1 MKIAVIGFG
10 AAAIGF
16 LYELKGS
23 KHHIDVYEKAKD
35 IHSSSVSGIRADGKI
50 FVSAD
55 MGGDLSVG
63 LELQQKVVDYYLSKV
78 SCSADKIEQGSS
90 FSNSKYFESFYAQ
103 GFNPVHAEFWHIG
116 TDELK
121 TVVTNIYEELNSF
134 DNINFHFNSQVES
147 VDILDNPRICLQN
160 GEELEYD
167 KIVVGVGRTGH
178 RLVKSIIKNHP
189 EFIMENTKVDLGVRF
204 EIPNHIVDSLNKEM
218 YEFKVQLRTASGYS
232 VRTFCN
238 NPSGFVVTEEYED
251 FMTVN
256 GHAKLNE
263 KSSNTNFAILVTHSF
278 TEPFNDPIGYGSYI
292 AKLSNILAGGDK
304 VILQTF
310 GDFARTKRTKHLGRV
325 IPTLPQDKYILGDL
339 NLVFPGKTCQA
350 LLEFI
355 ETLDKVV
362 PGIAYKDNLMY
373 GTECKFYSNKVS
385 NENSSKILFMGDCSG
400 WTRSITYATAH
411 GFKLAEEIQ
420 NSELKIEN

>member
-16 LYELKGS
+16 LHTLKGS
-23 KHHIDVYEKAKD
+23 NHQIDIYEKAKD
-35 IHSSSVSGIRADGKI
+35 IHSTSVSGIRADGKI

-55 MGGDLSVG
+55 MGGDLSVD
-63 LELQQKVVDYYLSKV
+63 LDLQQEVVDYYLSKV
-78 SCSADKIEQGSS
+78 SCSPDKIEKGSS

-103 GFNPVHAEFWHIG
+103 GFNPIHAEFWHIG

-121 TVVTNIYEELNSF
+121 NVVTNIYEELNSY
-134 DNINFHFNSQVES
+134 DNITFHFNSQIDA
-147 VDILDNPRICLQN
+147 VDLNDNPQIYLQN
-160 GEELEYD
+160 GDCLAYD
-167 KIVVGVGRTGH
+167 RIVVGVGRTGH
-178 RLVKSIIKNHP
+178 RLVESIINNHP

-204 EIPNHIVDSLNKEM
+204 ELPNHIVEDLNREM
-218 YEFKVQLRTASGYS
+218 YEFKVKLRTASGYS

-238 NPSGFVVTEEYED
+238 NPSGYVVTEEYED
-251 FMTVN
+251 FITVN
-256 GHAKLNE
+256 GHAKLKE

-278 TEPFNDPIGYGSYI
+278 TEPFNDPVGYGSYI
-292 AKLSNILAGGDK
+292 AKLSNILAGGNK

-325 IPTLPQDKYILGDL
+325 TPTLADDKYILGDL

-362 PGIAYKDNLMY
+362 PGVAYKDNLIY
-373 GTECKFYSNKVS
+373 GTECKFYSNKVT
-385 NENSSKILFMGDCSG
+385 NKNNSKIIFMGDCSG

-411 GFKLAEEIQ
+411 GVKLAR
-420 NSELKIEN
+420 ELVIKS

>member
-10 AAAIGF
+10 AGAIGF
-16 LYELKGS
+16 LGALKGS
-23 KHHIDVYEKAKD
+23 EHQIDVFEKAKD

-55 MGGDLSVG
+55 MGGDLQVD
-63 LELQQKVVDYYLSKV
+63 LDLQKKVVEYYLSKV
-78 SCSADKIEQGSS
+78 SCSPDKIEKGSS
-90 FSNSKYFESFYAQ
+90 FTNSKYFESFYAQ
-103 GFNPVHAEFWHIG
+103 GFNPIHAEFWHIG

-121 TVVTNIYEELNSF
+121 NVVTNIYEELNSY
-134 DNINFHFNSQVES
+134 DNINFHFNSQV
-147 VDILDNPRICLQN
+147 
-160 GEELEYD
+160 D
-167 KIVVGVGRTGH
+167 KINLNPKAEIHLSNGDKQQFDKVVVGVGRTGH
-178 RLVKSIIKNHP
+178 RLVKSIINQHP
-189 EFIMENTKVDLGVRF
+189 DLIMENTKVDLGVRF
-204 EIPNHIVDSLNKEM
+204 ELPNHIVENLNREM

-238 NPSGFVVTEEYED
+238 NPSGYVVTEKYED

-278 TEPFNDPIGYGSYI
+278 TQPFNDPIGYGSYI

-310 GDFARTKRTKHLGRV
+310 GDFARSKRTKHLGRV
-325 IPTLPQDKYILGDL
+325 KATLPQNEYILGDL

-350 LLEFI
+350 LTEFI
-355 ETLDKVV
+355 ISLDKVL
-362 PGIAYKDNLMY
+362 PGIAYSDNLMY
-373 GTECKFYSNKVS
+373 GTECKFYSNKVANNLNS
-385 NENSSKILFMGDCSG
+385 NILFMGDCSG

-411 GFKLAEEIQ
+411 GAMLAQDI
-420 NSELKIEN
+420 

>member
-10 AAAIGF
+10 AGAIGF
-16 LYELKGS
+16 INTLKTS
-23 KHHIDVYEKAKD
+23 NHQIDVFEKAKD
-35 IHSSSVSGIRADGKI
+35 IHSTSVSGIRADGKI

-55 MGGDLSVG
+55 MGGDLNVG
-63 LELQQKVVDYYLSKV
+63 LDLQQEVVDYYLSNIDCPV
-78 SCSADKIEQGSS
+78 DKIERGNS
-90 FSNSKYFESFYAQ
+90 FGDTPYFETFYGA
-103 GFNPVHAEFWHIG
+103 GFNPIQAQFWHIG

-121 TVVTNIYEELNSF
+121 NVITNIYNDLNSYE
-134 DNINFHFNSQVES
+134 NISFHFNSQVDS
-147 VDILDNPRICLQN
+147 VNLNDNPQICLSDGTTLN
-160 GEELEYD
+160 YD
-167 KIVVGVGRTGH
+167 KIVLGVGRTGH
-178 RLVKSIIKNHP
+178 RLVKSIINNHP

-204 EIPNHIVDSLNKEM
+204 ELPNHIVDDLNKEM

-238 NPSGFVVTEEYED
+238 NPSGYVVTEEYED
-251 FMTVN
+251 FITVN
-256 GHAKLNE
+256 GHAKLKE

-310 GDFARTKRTKHLGRV
+310 GDFARSKRTKHLGRV
-325 IPTLPQDKYILGDL
+325 TPTLPQDKYILGDL

-355 ETLDKVV
+355 ETLNKVV
-362 PGIAYKDNLMY
+362 PGISYQDNLIY
-373 GTECKFYSNKVS
+373 GTECKFYSNKVT
-385 NENSSKILFMGDCSG
+385 NKDNGKILFMGDCSG

-411 GFKLAEEIQ
+411 GVLLAK
-420 NSELKIEN
+420 SIE

>member
-1 MKIAVIGFG
+1 MKIAVVGFG
-10 AAAIGF
+10 AGAIGF
-16 LYELKGS
+16 LHSLKGS
-23 KHHIDVYEKAKD
+23 QHQIEVYEKAKD

-55 MGGDLSVG
+55 MGGDLSVN
-63 LELQQKVVDYYLSKV
+63 LDLQNEVVDYYLSKV
-78 SCSADKIEQGSS
+78 SCSPDKIEKGSS
-90 FSNSKYFESFYAQ
+90 FTNSNYFESFYAQ
-103 GFNPVHAEFWHIG
+103 GFNPIHAEFWHIG

-121 TVVTNIYEELNSF
+121 NVVTNIYQELNSY
-134 DNINFHFNSQVES
+134 DNINFHFNSQVEE
-147 VDILDNPRICLQN
+147 INLDQEPEITLSN
-160 GEELEYD
+160 GSKEKFD

-178 RLVKSIIKNHP
+178 RLVKSIINNHP
-189 EFIMENTKVDLGVRF
+189 ELIMENTKVDLGVRF
-204 EIPNHIVDSLNKEM
+204 ELPNHIVENLNKEM

-238 NPSGFVVTEEYED
+238 NPSGYVVTEKYED

-325 IPTLPQDKYILGDL
+325 KATLPENEYILGDL

-350 LLEFI
+350 LTEFI
-355 ETLDKVV
+355 TTLDKVV
-362 PGIAYKDNLMY
+362 PGIAYSDNLMY

-385 NENSSKILFMGDCSG
+385 NDYNSKILFMGDCSG

-411 GFKLAEEIQ
+411 GVMLAR
-420 NSELKIEN
+420 KID

>member
-10 AAAIGF
+10 AGAIGF
-16 LYELKGS
+16 LGALKGS
-23 KHHIDVYEKAKD
+23 EHQIDVFEKAKD

-55 MGGDLSVG
+55 MGGDLQVD
-63 LELQQKVVDYYLSKV
+63 LDLQKKVVEYYLSKV
-78 SCSADKIEQGSS
+78 SCSPDKIEKGSS
-90 FSNSKYFESFYAQ
+90 FTNSKYFESFYAQ
-103 GFNPVHAEFWHIG
+103 GFNPIHAEFWHIG

-121 TVVTNIYEELNSF
+121 NVVTNIYEELNSY
-134 DNINFHFNSQVES
+134 DNINFHFNSQV
-147 VDILDNPRICLQN
+147 
-160 GEELEYD
+160 D
-167 KIVVGVGRTGH
+167 KINLNPKAEIHLSNGDKQQFDKVVVGVGRTGH
-178 RLVKSIIKNHP
+178 RLVKSIINQHP
-189 EFIMENTKVDLGVRF
+189 DLIMENTKVDLGVRF
-204 EIPNHIVDSLNKEM
+204 ELPNHIVENLNREM

-238 NPSGFVVTEEYED
+238 NPSGYVVTEKYED

-278 TEPFNDPIGYGSYI
+278 TQPFNDPIGYGSYI

-310 GDFARTKRTKHLGRV
+310 GDFARSKRTKHLGRV
-325 IPTLPQDKYILGDL
+325 KATLPQNEYILGDL

-350 LLEFI
+350 LTEFI
-355 ETLDKVV
+355 TSLDKVL
-362 PGIAYKDNLMY
+362 PGIAYSDNLMY
-373 GTECKFYSNKVS
+373 GTECKFYSNKVANNLNS
-385 NENSSKILFMGDCSG
+385 NILFMGDCSG

-411 GFKLAEEIQ
+411 GAMLAQDIQ
-420 NSELKIEN
+420 SHKM

>member
-1 MKIAVIGFG
+1 MKIAVVGFG
-10 AAAIGF
+10 AGAIGF
-16 LYELKGS
+16 LHSLKGS
-23 KHHIDVYEKAKD
+23 QHQIEVYEKAKD

-55 MGGDLSVG
+55 MGGDLSVN
-63 LELQQKVVDYYLSKV
+63 LDLQNEVVDYYLSKV
-78 SCSADKIEQGSS
+78 SCSPDKIEKGSS
-90 FSNSKYFESFYAQ
+90 FTNSNYFESFYAQ
-103 GFNPVHAEFWHIG
+103 GFNPIHAEFWHIG

-121 TVVTNIYEELNSF
+121 NVVTNIYEELNSY
-134 DNINFHFNSQVES
+134 DKINFHFNSQVEE
-147 VDILDNPRICLQN
+147 INLDQEPEITLSN
-160 GEELEYD
+160 GSKEKFD

-178 RLVKSIIKNHP
+178 RLVKSIINNHP
-189 EFIMENTKVDLGVRF
+189 ELIMENTKVDLGVRF
-204 EIPNHIVDSLNKEM
+204 ELPNHIVENLNKEM

-238 NPSGFVVTEEYED
+238 NPSGYVVTEKYED

-325 IPTLPQDKYILGDL
+325 KATLPENEYILGDL

-350 LLEFI
+350 LTEFI
-355 ETLDKVV
+355 TTLDKVV
-362 PGIAYKDNLMY
+362 PGIAYSDNLMY

-385 NENSSKILFMGDCSG
+385 NDYNSKILFMGDCSG

-411 GFKLAEEIQ
+411 GVMLAR
-420 NSELKIEN
+420 KID

>member
-10 AAAIGF
+10 AGAIGF
-16 LYELKGS
+16 LYSLKGS
-23 KHHIDVYEKAKD
+23 DNQIDVYEKAKD

-50 FVSAD
+50 FVSED
-55 MGGDLSVG
+55 MGGDLNVD
-63 LELQQKVVDYYLSKV
+63 LDLQKELVDYYLSKI
-78 SCSADKIEQGSS
+78 SCPLDQIEKGSS

-103 GFNPVHAEFWHIG
+103 GFNPIHAEFWHIG

-121 TVVTNIYEELNSF
+121 NVVTNIYEELNSY
-134 DNINFHFNSQVES
+134 DNIEFHFNSQVEK
-147 VDILDNPRICLQN
+147 VNLQNNPQICLVN
-160 GEELEYD
+160 GDKFEYD

-178 RLVKSIIKNHP
+178 RLVKSIINNHP

-204 EIPNHIVDSLNKEM
+204 EVPNHIVEDLNREM

-238 NPSGFVVTEEYED
+238 NPSGYVVTEEYED
-251 FMTVN
+251 FITVN
-256 GHAKLNE
+256 GHAKLQE

-304 VILQTF
+304 VILQTY

-325 IPTLPQDKYILGDL
+325 KATLPQDKYILGDL

-350 LLEFI
+350 LTEFI
-355 ETLDKVV
+355 ETLDRVV
-362 PGIAYKDNLMY
+362 PGIAYKDNLIY
-373 GTECKFYSNKVS
+373 GTECKFYSNKVT
-385 NENSSKILFMGDCSG
+385 NKNSSKILFMGDCSG

-411 GFKLAEEIQ
+411 GVMQAK
-420 NSELKIEN
+420 KIMAL

>member
-10 AAAIGF
+10 AGAIGF
-16 LYELKGS
+16 LGALKGS
-23 KHHIDVYEKAKD
+23 EHQIDVFEKAKD

-55 MGGDLSVG
+55 MGGDLQVD
-63 LELQQKVVDYYLSKV
+63 LDLQKKVVEYYLSKV
-78 SCSADKIEQGSS
+78 SCSPDKIEKGSS
-90 FSNSKYFESFYAQ
+90 FTNSKYFESFYAQ
-103 GFNPVHAEFWHIG
+103 GFNPIHAEFWHIG

-121 TVVTNIYEELNSF
+121 NVVTNIYEELNSY
-134 DNINFHFNSQVES
+134 DNINFHFNSQV
-147 VDILDNPRICLQN
+147 
-160 GEELEYD
+160 D
-167 KIVVGVGRTGH
+167 KINLNPKAEIHLSNGDKQQFDKVVVGVGRTGH
-178 RLVKSIIKNHP
+178 RLVKSIINQHP
-189 EFIMENTKVDLGVRF
+189 DLIMENTKVDLGVRF
-204 EIPNHIVDSLNKEM
+204 ELPNHIVENLNREM

-238 NPSGFVVTEEYED
+238 NPSGYVVTEKYED

-278 TEPFNDPIGYGSYI
+278 TQPFNDPIGYGSYI

-310 GDFARTKRTKHLGRV
+310 GDFARSKRTKHLGRV
-325 IPTLPQDKYILGDL
+325 KATLPQNEYILGDL

-350 LLEFI
+350 LTEFI
-355 ETLDKVV
+355 TSLDKVL
-362 PGIAYKDNLMY
+362 PGIAYSDNLMY
-373 GTECKFYSNKVS
+373 GTECKFYSNKVANNLNS
-385 NENSSKILFMGDCSG
+385 NILFMGDCSG

-411 GFKLAEEIQ
+411 GAMLAQDI
-420 NSELKIEN
+420 

>member
-10 AAAIGF
+10 AGAIGF
-16 LYELKGS
+16 LHSLKGS
-23 KHHIDVYEKAKD
+23 QHQIEVFEKAKD

-55 MGGDLSVG
+55 MGGDLEV
-63 LELQQKVVDYYLSKV
+63 ELDLQNKVVDYYLSKV
-78 SCSADKIEQGSS
+78 SCSPDKIEKGSS
-90 FSNSKYFESFYAQ
+90 FTNSKYFQDFYAQ
-103 GFNPVHAEFWHIG
+103 GFNPIHAEFWHIG

-121 TVVTNIYEELNSF
+121 NVVTNIYEELNSYE
-134 DNINFHFNSQVES
+134 NITFHFNSQVEKINLENTAEI
-147 VDILDNPRICLQN
+147 ILSN
-160 GEELEYD
+160 GKQKSFD
-167 KIVVGVGRTGH
+167 KIIVGVGRTGH
-178 RLVKSIIKNHP
+178 RLVKSIINNHP
-189 EFIMENTKVDLGVRF
+189 ELIMENTKVDLGVRF
-204 EIPNHIVDSLNKEM
+204 ELPNHIVEDLNREM

-238 NPSGFVVTEEYED
+238 NPSGYVVTEKYED

-256 GHAKLNE
+256 GHAKLKE

-278 TEPFNDPIGYGSYI
+278 TQPFNDPIGYGSYI

-325 IPTLPQDKYILGDL
+325 KATLPENEYILGDL

-350 LLEFI
+350 LTEFI
-355 ETLDKVV
+355 RTLDKVV
-362 PGIAYKDNLMY
+362 PGIAYSDNLMY
-373 GTECKFYSNKVS
+373 GTECKFYSNKVANNKKS
-385 NENSSKILFMGDCSG
+385 NILFMGDCSG

-411 GFKLAEEIQ
+411 GVLLAQEI
-420 NSELKIEN
+420 

>member
-1 MKIAVIGFG
+1 MKIAVVGFG
-10 AAAIGF
+10 AGAIGF
-16 LYELKGS
+16 LHSLKGS
-23 KHHIDVYEKAKD
+23 QHQIEVYEKAKD

-55 MGGDLSVG
+55 MGGDLSVN
-63 LELQQKVVDYYLSKV
+63 LDLQNEVVDYYLSKV
-78 SCSADKIEQGSS
+78 SCSSDKIEKGSS
-90 FSNSKYFESFYAQ
+90 FTNSNYFESFYAQ
-103 GFNPVHAEFWHIG
+103 GFNPIHAEFWHIG

-121 TVVTNIYEELNSF
+121 NVVTNIYEELNSY
-134 DNINFHFNSQVES
+134 DNINFHFNSQVEE
-147 VDILDNPRICLQN
+147 INLDQEPEITLSN
-160 GEELEYD
+160 GSKEKFD

-178 RLVKSIIKNHP
+178 RLVKSIINNHP
-189 EFIMENTKVDLGVRF
+189 ELIMENTKVDLGVRF
-204 EIPNHIVDSLNKEM
+204 EIPNHIVENLNKEM

-238 NPSGFVVTEEYED
+238 NPSGYVVTEKYED

-325 IPTLPQDKYILGDL
+325 KATLPENEYILGDL

-350 LLEFI
+350 LTEFI
-355 ETLDKVV
+355 TTLDKVV
-362 PGIAYKDNLMY
+362 PGIAYSDNLMY

-385 NENSSKILFMGDCSG
+385 NDYNSKILFMGDCSG

-411 GFKLAEEIQ
+411 GVMLAR
-420 NSELKIEN
+420 KID